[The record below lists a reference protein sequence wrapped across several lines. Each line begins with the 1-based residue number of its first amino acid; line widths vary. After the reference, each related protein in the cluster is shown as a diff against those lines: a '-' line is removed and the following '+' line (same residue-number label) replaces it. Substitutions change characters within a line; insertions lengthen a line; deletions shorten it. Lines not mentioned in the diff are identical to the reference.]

1 MRVRRMGATKR
12 TRARLAPRAVLAGLT
27 VLVLTAGCSVAS
39 GTTNSGPTASGTT
52 TSGTTTSRTQ
62 DGCSVSPLLV
72 PACGAWWGMFVP
84 TPNGTELNAAVA
96 AQDSSLG
103 RPLDLILLYHDMSTT
118 QDGMFPSS
126 AEEQLSQH
134 HLLVFSWAPVIW
146 STGQMYS
153 WEDISSGGLDQSVII
168 PEAMRLKD
176 SGTTVFLSLFPEA
189 DATAGT
195 SQGSPSQ
202 FVAAWRHVHNLFA
215 ELKVRNV
222 VWVWT
227 TTGYLPHT
235 STIAAMYPGNSYV
248 DWIGYDP
255 YNYFS
260 CRNSPWR
267 SFSQTIGPF
276 YEWLSSRHY
285 GKPIMLTEYGT
296 SADPANPDLEVSWY
310 QGIKATIK
318 KYSGIKA
325 LNLWNSATTQC
336 DFTLSNQSTQ
346 GQAAYRQAGL
356 APYFRQQLP

>member
-1 MRVRRMGATKR
+1 M
-12 TRARLAPRAVLAGLT
+12 
-27 VLVLTAGCSVAS
+27 
-39 GTTNSGPTASGTT
+39 
-52 TSGTTTSRTQ
+52 
-62 DGCSVSPLLV
+62 SPVLV

-84 TPNGTELNAAVA
+84 TQNSNDLNAAVA

-103 RPLDLILLYHDMSTT
+103 RPLDLILVYHDMSTT
-118 QDGMFPSS
+118 PDGMFPNSS
-126 AEEQLSQH
+126 EAQLSQH

-168 PEAMRLKD
+168 PEAMRLK
-176 SGTTVFLSLFPEA
+176 SFGTTVFLSLFPEA
-189 DATAGT
+189 DTTAGT

-227 TTGYLPHT
+227 TTGYLPHA
-235 STIAAMYPGNSYV
+235 STIAAMYPGKSYV
-248 DWIGYDP
+248 NWIGYDP

-260 CRNSPWR
+260 CRNSPWL
-267 SFSQTIGPF
+267 SFSRTIGPF
-276 YEWLSSRHY
+276 YRWLSSRHY

-296 SADPANPDLEVSWY
+296 SADPANPDLEASWY
-310 QGIKATIK
+310 QDIGPTIK

-325 LNLWNSATTQC
+325 LTLWNSTTSQC
-336 DFTLSNQSTQ
+336 NFTLSNQSAQ

-356 APYFRQQLP
+356 SPYFRQQLP